1 MRPFS
6 RPLRAT
12 ENFHTA
18 RKTVKYDLFR
28 ISVSMLKS
36 KSPPYGLP
44 RTFRIVRA
52 HALYWPRS
60 FSLATTCS
68 RRTPDTHHDL
78 IANFAARP
86 FNNIGDLSVSAV
98 VSQLFYGLAILLNG
112 QTKLHN

>member
-1 MRPFS
+1 MQPFS
-6 RPLRAT
+6 RPVRAT
-12 ENFHTA
+12 EHFHTA

-36 KSPPYGLP
+36 KSPPCGLP

>member
-1 MRPFS
+1 VRPFS

-36 KSPPYGLP
+36 KSPPCGLP

-68 RRTPDTHHDL
+68 RIPETRHVL